1 MTFAYSILHSDHIT
15 SALSLT
21 LSQAIMRQS
30 DPTSNA
36 RLRKSE
42 RDQGQ
47 GQGQGEA
54 GREYQT
60 IKVEVDQSSSPG
72 GRGPPSTHSDG
83 RSRRSRGSGDF
94 SDMPTG
100 NDIDEGF
107 AFPVDKD
114 ES

>member
-1 MTFAYSILHSDHIT
+1 
-15 SALSLT
+15 
-21 LSQAIMRQS
+21 MRQS

-42 RDQGQ
+42 REQGLGL
-47 GQGQGEA
+47 GQGQGET

-60 IKVEVDQSSSPG
+60 IKVEVDPSSSPG
-72 GRGPPSTHSDG
+72 GKGPPSTHSGG

-100 NDIDEGF
+100 NDIDDGF

>member
-1 MTFAYSILHSDHIT
+1 
-15 SALSLT
+15 
-21 LSQAIMRQS
+21 MRQS

-42 RDQGQ
+42 RE
-47 GQGQGEA
+47 QGQGEA
-54 GREYQT
+54 GRECQT

-72 GRGPPSTHSDG
+72 GRGPPSTHSVG
-83 RSRRSRGSGDF
+83 RGRRSRGSGDF